1 MTTHRGADI
10 YTCSTFASAALAT
23 PKPDAITVSKS
34 SAPGGGPSVL
44 PCTARSHMIPAS
56 SVSRVDDAIEQA
68 RGQRVLME
76 RRGGGGPDP
85 LKERRKSSCA
95 LCGERVDLREEHY
108 RMVSQ
113 FRAHR
118 AVVHVD
124 CYSKL
129 KRERP
134 K

>member
-1 MTTHRGADI
+1 
-10 YTCSTFASAALAT
+10 
-23 PKPDAITVSKS
+23 
-34 SAPGGGPSVL
+34 
-44 PCTARSHMIPAS
+44 
-56 SVSRVDDAIEQA
+56 
-68 RGQRVLME
+68 ME
-76 RRGGGGPDP
+76 RRGSGGADP
-85 LKERRKSSCA
+85 IKERRKSICA

-129 KRERP
+129 KRERS

>member
-1 MTTHRGADI
+1 
-10 YTCSTFASAALAT
+10 
-23 PKPDAITVSKS
+23 
-34 SAPGGGPSVL
+34 
-44 PCTARSHMIPAS
+44 MIPARS
-56 SVSRVDDAIEQA
+56 LSRVDDAIEQA
-68 RGQRVLME
+68 RRQRVLME

-129 KRERP
+129 KRERS

>member
-1 MTTHRGADI
+1 M
-10 YTCSTFASAALAT
+10 SAG
-23 PKPDAITVSKS
+23 DEV
-34 SAPGGGPSVL
+34 
-44 PCTARSHMIPAS
+44 
-56 SVSRVDDAIEQA
+56 EQA
-68 RGQRVLME
+68 WRARLQME
-76 RRGGGGPDP
+76 RRGSGDPDP
-85 LKERRKSSCA
+85 SKERRKSTCA

-118 AVVHVD
+118 AVVHLD

-129 KRERP
+129 KRERS